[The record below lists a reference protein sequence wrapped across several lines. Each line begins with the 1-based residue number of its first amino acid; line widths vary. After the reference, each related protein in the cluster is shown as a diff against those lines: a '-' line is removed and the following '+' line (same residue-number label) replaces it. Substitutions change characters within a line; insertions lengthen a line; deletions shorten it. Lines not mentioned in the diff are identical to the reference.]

1 MKQDYLQMR
10 VLELAPQVW
19 GSGPLFETDLGLL
32 SKQDVRSIMY
42 IRPDGESPGQ
52 PQSAA
57 LGKAAEEHGI
67 AFAYFPVETRQVDKD
82 TAAAFMKA
90 ADALKR
96 PLLVCGRSGGHA
108 TSAWESAEL
117 ATDPNVPS

>member
-19 GSGPLFETDLGLL
+19 GTGPLFETDLDLL
-32 SKQDVRSIMY
+32 SKQDVRSILY
-42 IRPDGESPGQ
+42 IRPDNESPGQ
-52 PQSAA
+52 PSAA
-57 LGKAAEEHGI
+57 DLARAADGYGI
-67 AFAYFPVETRQVDKD
+67 ALTYFPVESRKIDGNTAVD
-82 TAAAFMKA
+82 FMQA

-108 TSAWESAEL
+108 TSVWESAEL
-117 ATDPNVPS
+117 AQDSNNTK